1 MADENNSALPL
12 GRNFWRL
19 WSSASL
25 SNLADGVFAIAL
37 PLIAIQYTQ
46 SPTLIA
52 GLALAGNLPWLV
64 FALQAG
70 AISDRK
76 DRRRVMFSANIFRGA
91 LLLILATMVA
101 LDVATIWSLYV
112 VVFLAG
118 IGETLYDTSAQ
129 SILPQVVGRTQLPR
143 ANSRLFAAELT
154 ANEFIGPPLGGFLVA
169 IGAGLVLLGSGS
181 VWVLAALL
189 LLLLRGTFQTDHDG
203 STTMRADVAEGLRFL
218 RHHRVLRNMALLT
231 GVSNFAGTAVGA
243 VFVLF
248 AVGSASALGLSEVQ
262 YGFLMTGTA
271 IGAFVGTLVAER
283 IQNRLGRSKTLI
295 LMIVAF
301 SASLAAPVFTH
312 NVWVI
317 GFFFVLAGLTIVMGN
332 IVMVSLRQRV
342 TPDRLLGR
350 VNSAYRMLAWGL
362 MPFGALFGGL
372 ITEWLGFETLF
383 LVATLISLSTLGC
396 MVALSDRAI
405 GQAERDADADD

>member
-25 SNLADGVFAIAL
+25 SNLADGVFGIAL

-91 LLLILATMVA
+91 LLLVLATMVA

-129 SILPQVVGRTQLPR
+129 SILPQVVDRTQLPR

-169 IGAGLVLLGSGS
+169 LGAGLVLLGSGS
-181 VWVLAALL
+181 VWLLAALL
-189 LLLLRGTFQTDHDG
+189 LLLLRGTFHTDHDG

-231 GVSNFAGTAVGA
+231 GVGNFAATAVWA

-248 AVGSASALGLSEVQ
+248 AVGSASTLGLTEVQ
-262 YGFLMTGTA
+262 YGVLMTATA
-271 IGAFVGTLVAER
+271 IGAFVGTLIAEG
-283 IQNRLGRSKTLI
+283 IQRRLGRSKTLI
-295 LMIVAF
+295 VMILAT
-301 SASLAAPVFTH
+301 SASLAVPALTT

-317 GFFFVLAGLTIVMGN
+317 GFFLVLSGLTVVMGN

-362 MPFGALFGGL
+362 MPFGALFGGFMAD
-372 ITEWLGFETLF
+372 WFGFETLF
-383 LVATLISLSTLGC
+383 VAAGLISLSTLGC

-405 GQAERDADADD
+405 GEAERDADES

>member
-1 MADENNSALPL
+1 MF
-12 GRNFWRL
+12 G
-19 WSSASL
+19 
-25 SNLADGVFAIAL
+25 IAL
-37 PLIAIQYTQ
+37 PLVAIQYTQ

-70 AISDRK
+70 AISDRQ
-76 DRRRVMFSANIFRGA
+76 DRRRVMLSANVFRGA
-91 LLLILATMVA
+91 LLVVLATLVA

-112 VVFLAG
+112 AVFLAG
-118 IGETLYDTSAQ
+118 IAETLYDTSAQ

-154 ANEFIGPPLGGFLVA
+154 ANEFVGPPLGGFLVA
-169 IGAGLVLLGSGS
+169 LGAGLVLIGSGS
-181 VWVLAALL
+181 IWVLAALL
-189 LLLLRGTFQTDHDG
+189 LLLLRGSFSTDHDG

-231 GVSNFAGTAVGA
+231 GVGNFANTAVIS

-248 AVGSASALGLSEVQ
+248 AVGSTSALGLTEPQ
-262 YGFLMTGTA
+262 YGFLVTGFA
-271 IGAFVGTLVAER
+271 IGAFVGTLIAEG
-283 IQNRLGRSKTLI
+283 IQTRLGRSRTLT
-295 LMIVAF
+295 LMILTT
-301 SASLAAPVFTH
+301 STGLAVPALTT

-317 GFFFVLAGLTIVMGN
+317 GFFWVLTGLTIVMGN

-362 MPFGALFGGL
+362 MPFGALFGGFMAD
-372 ITEWLGFETLF
+372 WFGFETLF
-383 LVATLISLSTLGC
+383 VVAGLISLSTLGS

-405 GQAERDADADD
+405 GEAEREADDA

>member
-1 MADENNSALPL
+1 VADEDNSTAPL
-12 GRNFWRL
+12 GQNFWRL

-25 SNLADGVFAIAL
+25 SNLADGVFGIAL

-76 DRRRVMFSANIFRGA
+76 DRRRVMFSANAFRGA
-91 LLLILATMVA
+91 LLLVLATMVV

-118 IGETLYDTSAQ
+118 VGETLYDTSAQ
-129 SILPQVVGRTQLPR
+129 SILPQVVDRTQLSR

-154 ANEFIGPPLGGFLVA
+154 ANEFVGPPLGGFLVA
-169 IGAGLVLLGSGS
+169 VGTGLVLIGSGS

-189 LLLLRGTFQTDHDG
+189 LLLLRGSFSTDHDG

-231 GVSNFAGTAVGA
+231 GIGNFANTAVTA

-248 AVGSASALGLSEVQ
+248 AVGSTSALGLTEPQ
-262 YGFLMTGTA
+262 YGILLTA
-271 IGAFVGTLVAER
+271 FAVGAFLGTLIAER
-283 IQNRLGRSKTLI
+283 IQSWLGRSKTLTVMI
-295 LMIVAF
+295 LTI
-301 SASLAAPVFTH
+301 STSLAIPAFTT
-312 NVWVI
+312 NVWAI
-317 GFFFVLAGLTIVMGN
+317 GFFWVFSGLTVVMGN

-342 TPDRLLGR
+342 TPNRLLGR

-362 MPFGALFGGL
+362 MPFGALFGGFMA
-372 ITEWLGFETLF
+372 EWFGFTTLF
-383 LVATLISLSTLGC
+383 VVAGLISLSTLGC

-405 GQAERDADADD
+405 AEAERDADDS

>member
-1 MADENNSALPL
+1 MADEENSKQPL

-25 SNLADGVFAIAL
+25 SNLADGVFQIAL

-76 DRRRVMFSANIFRGA
+76 DRRRVMFSANLFRGA
-91 LLLILATMVA
+91 LLLTLATVVV

-129 SILPQVVGRTQLPR
+129 SILPQVVDRTQLPR

-169 IGAGLVLLGSGS
+169 ASAGLVLLASGS
-181 VWVLAALL
+181 VWALAALL
-189 LLLLRGTFQTDHDG
+189 LLLLRGTFHTDHDG

-231 GVSNFAGTAVGA
+231 GVSNFANTAVLA

-248 AVGSASALGLSEVQ
+248 AVGSTSVLGLTEPQ
-262 YGFLMTGTA
+262 YGLFMTAFA
-271 IGAFVGTLVAER
+271 IGAFVGTLMSEA
-283 IQNRLGRSKTLI
+283 IQKRLGRSKTLT
-295 LMIVAF
+295 LMILAVSAAMAVPAF
-301 SASLAAPVFTH
+301 TT

-317 GFFFVLAGLTIVMGN
+317 GSFWVFSGLTIVMGN

-362 MPFGALFGGL
+362 MPFGALFGGFMA
-372 ITEWLGFETLF
+372 EWFGFETLF
-383 LVATLISLSTLGC
+383 IVAGLISLSTLGC
-396 MVALSDRAI
+396 MIALSDRAI
-405 GQAERDADADD
+405 GEAEREADEG

>member
-1 MADENNSALPL
+1 MVLEGASPAPL

-76 DRRRVMFSANIFRGA
+76 DRRWVMVSANVLRG
-91 LLLILATMVA
+91 LLLLALAAVIA
-101 LDVATIWSLYV
+101 LDAGSIWALYL
-112 VVFLAG
+112 VVFVAG
-118 IGETLYDTSAQ
+118 MAETLYDTSAQ
-129 SILPQVVGRTQLPR
+129 SILPQVVDRTVLPR
-143 ANSRLFAAELT
+143 ANSRLYAAELT
-154 ANEFIGPPLGGFLVA
+154 ANEFVGPPLGGFLVTV
-169 IGAGLVLLGSGS
+169 GAALVLAGSGS
-181 VWVLAALL
+181 VWVVAALVM
-189 LLLLRGTFQTDHDG
+189 LLLRGSFGTDHDG

-231 GVSNFAGTAVGA
+231 GVGNFAATASFA

-248 AVGSASALGLSEVQ
+248 AVGTTSAMGLSEIQ
-262 YGFLMTGTA
+262 YGVLMTATA
-271 IGAFVGTLVAER
+271 IGALFGSFIAER
-283 IQNRLGRSKTLI
+283 AQRWLGRSRTLI
-295 LMIVAF
+295 AMIVATSVAIAVPAF
-301 SASLAAPVFTH
+301 TTNPWIVGAFLSLSGMTV
-312 NVWVI
+312 
-317 GFFFVLAGLTIVMGN
+317 VMGN

-362 MPFGALFGGL
+362 MPLGALFGGL
-372 ITEWLGFETLF
+372 MADWFGFETLF
-383 LVATLISLSTLGC
+383 IVAGVISLSTLGC
-396 MVALSDRAI
+396 MLALSDRAI
-405 GQAERDADADD
+405 GQAERDA

>member
-1 MADENNSALPL
+1 MTDEDNSTAPL

-25 SNLADGVFAIAL
+25 SNLADGVFGIAL

-76 DRRRVMFSANIFRGA
+76 DRRRVMFSANAFRGA
-91 LLLILATMVA
+91 LLLVLATMVV

-129 SILPQVVGRTQLPR
+129 SILPQVVDRTQLSR

-169 IGAGLVLLGSGS
+169 VGTGLVLIGSGS

-189 LLLLRGTFQTDHDG
+189 LLLLRGTFHTDHDG
-203 STTMRADVAEGLRFL
+203 STTMRADVAEGLGFL

-231 GVSNFAGTAVGA
+231 GVGNFANTATTA

-248 AVGSASALGLSEVQ
+248 AVGSTSALGLTEPQ
-262 YGFLMTGTA
+262 YGILMTAFA
-271 IGAFVGTLVAER
+271 IGAFVGTLIAER
-283 IQNRLGRSKTLI
+283 IQKWLGRSMTLTV
-295 LMIVAF
+295 MIVTTSTSMAIPAF
-301 SASLAAPVFTH
+301 TTNVWAIGVFWVFT
-312 NVWVI
+312 
-317 GFFFVLAGLTIVMGN
+317 GLTIVMGN

-362 MPFGALFGGL
+362 MPFGALFGGFMAD
-372 ITEWLGFETLF
+372 WFGFETLF
-383 LVATLISLSTLGC
+383 VVAGLISLSTLGC

-405 GQAERDADADD
+405 GEAERDADEP